1 MSRYARPPCTARRLK
16 LAWGLLCVFVLQ
28 FFMASLGGAVRVA
41 TPFDE
46 ICSVSAAGAGDIRGG
61 SGNTVSHGQHCA
73 LCVSA
78 VALSPPLLPF
88 PLTRSGRS
96 DAPITRAIDTGHR
109 IETGAH
115 WQPRAPPPLS

>member
-1 MSRYARPPCTARRLK
+1 VSRYARPPRTARLLR
-16 LAWGLLCVFVLQ
+16 LAWVLLCAFVLQ
-28 FFMASLGGAVRVA
+28 FAIESLGGALRVA

-46 ICSVSAAGAGDIRGG
+46 ICSVSAADAGDIRGG
-61 SGNTVSHGQHCA
+61 PDNMVSHGQHCA

-78 VALSPPLLPF
+78 FALSPSPLPF
-88 PLTRSGRS
+88 PLTESGQS
-96 DAPITRAIDTGHR
+96 DAPIARAIDTGHR